1 MTPPNKNNAENLY
14 IDLEN
19 LSAENSPLEGWQTQS
34 DGVILDGEE
43 IEIPL
48 LRGGTEGDGVDSYNK
63 TNSKIEEWGSDFKLS
78 KSTSPSLRSGTPQR
92 GELPTWKQNS
102 LFPFWILPKN
112 KELELKAKKLRKAGV
127 LSETIFWQA
136 FKNKKLLGFDIDRQ
150 VIIGNY
156 IVDFFIPELGVV
168 VEIDGES
175 HDFKEEYDQNR
186 ENYLKSLGLDVIH
199 YSDLEIKKGLDLIM
213 GNLFI
218 YLKSKKTPRKSAV
231 VEYQAIAREDV
242 LKSIGN
248 MVGITL
254 RADFEETPR
263 PLRVHPSRG
272 EFLTQ

>member
-175 HDFKEEYDQNR
+175 HDFKEEYDQDR
-186 ENYLKSLGLDVIH
+186 ENYLKSLGLEVVH
-199 YSDLEIKKGLDLIM
+199 YTDLEIKKSMCFVSDSFLMMVKKRAVWLRENPPRQPTAVTPSDTHVVRETRTVPVSQEGNFLLDKPIS
-213 GNLFI
+213 N
-218 YLKSKKTPRKSAV
+218 
-231 VEYQAIAREDV
+231 
-242 LKSIGN
+242 
-248 MVGITL
+248 
-254 RADFEETPR
+254 
-263 PLRVHPSRG
+263 
-272 EFLTQ
+272 